1 MDQLTLNTIL
11 ETSMINLSKKSKFG
25 LNCTNMSGT
34 LRDELALC
42 SEWTVGGVQYVGER
56 AAQKAVG

>member
-1 MDQLTLNTIL
+1 
-11 ETSMINLSKKSKFG
+11 MINLSKKSKFG